1 MVKDSSYPKRAS
13 ALQRVFYA
21 PLDQKKL
28 EQMRVRAQ
36 QDLMSSNLHHIR

>member
-1 MVKDSSYPKRAS
+1 MVKESSYPKRAS

-36 QDLMSSNLHHIR
+36 QDLMSINLHNIR